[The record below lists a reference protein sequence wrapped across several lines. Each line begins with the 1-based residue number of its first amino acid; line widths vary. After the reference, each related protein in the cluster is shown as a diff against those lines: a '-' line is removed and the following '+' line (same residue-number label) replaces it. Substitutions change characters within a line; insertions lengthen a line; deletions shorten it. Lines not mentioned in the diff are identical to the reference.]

1 MENLL
6 GRNIYRVMEA
16 RRIKLSKL
24 ARLAEIDSGQLCRV
38 MKGEASL
45 SITSLERVAAALG
58 VSAGFLLDGEAP
70 ENGDTAKLPPNDSAG
85 LSLSKSNPELFKLL
99 SDPDIAICLR
109 ALGKLSESDKRTV
122 AKVILRFAQ
131 D

>member
-1 MENLL
+1 MENRL
-6 GRNIYRVMEA
+6 GRNIYRVMSA

-24 ARLAEIDSGQLCRV
+24 ARLADIDSGQLCRV

-58 VSAGFLLDGEAP
+58 VSAGFLLDGEVP
-70 ENGDTAKLPPNDSAG
+70 ENGDTANRPLND
-85 LSLSKSNPELFKLL
+85 SNPELFKLL